1 MEAEDNQTVLYLGT
15 DRDGDQIQ
23 IVGHNN
29 GDLILRVRDVEQ
41 GITCGIYI
49 DSEMMLDLI
58 STLLA
63 TKVVVSM
70 FGPPKP
76 EKEAV
81 Q

>member
-1 MEAEDNQTVLYLGT
+1 MENESNETVLYLGT

-29 GDLILRVRDVEQ
+29 GDLILRVRDVEE

-49 DSEMMLDLI
+49 DGDMMLDLI

-63 TKVVVSM
+63 TKVVVTL
-70 FGPPKP
+70 FAPP
-76 EKEAV
+76 EKEDV
-81 Q
+81 H